1 MTKKNPDK
9 REEKRR
15 FKAKQAE
22 EARRWKAAQMVIDG
36 KSYRYI
42 ADIVDRSVA
51 YVQYWA
57 NRLLIQK
64 GWRRIGRRRKKRY
77 EFRKGAKKLVSDRK
91 RGPPPG
97 NCPKADAVR
106 EKIVETAAEHPQYGS
121 VKIAIMSGADVSGPT
136 ALKIMKEEKVWSGKT
151 QKKRRY
157 KTFCMENPNDMWQ
170 IDYVELE
177 DGMQLLS
184 VLDDHSRKV
193 LAWDVRVTALEK
205 DVEEILNAAIE
216 RYGTPKRILS
226 DHGSQFYAVN
236 GGECEFEKWC
246 DDEKIKHAMGRIGK
260 PTTQGKVERFHRSL
274 RKECKFPPKGSSSE
288 EYTKATRVYVEFYNT
303 VRPHWGIDCKT
314 PDSVYYRKD

>member
-15 FKAKQAE
+15 FKARQAE
-22 EARRWKAAQMVIDG
+22 EARRWKAAMLVEEG
-36 KSYRYI
+36 KSYRYA

-57 NRLLIQK
+57 ERLLIQN
-64 GWRRIGRRRKKRY
+64 GWRKIGRRRKKRY
-77 EFRKGAKKLVSDRK
+77 EFRKSAKKLVSDRK

-97 NCPKADAVR
+97 NCPKADAAR
-106 EKIVETAAEHPQYGS
+106 DSITKTAREHPQYGS
-121 VKIAIMSGADVSGPT
+121 VKIAIISDTGVSGPT
-136 ALKIMKEEKVWSGKT
+136 ALKIMKEEKIWSGKP

-157 KTFCMENPNDMWQ
+157 KTFCRERPNELWQ

-177 DGMQLLS
+177 DDMQLLS

-193 LAWDVRVTALEK
+193 LAWDVRAAATTENAK
-205 DVEEILNAAIE
+205 EILGGAI
-216 RYGTPKRILS
+216 KRNGRPEEILS
-226 DHGSQFYAVN
+226 DHGTQFYAVN
-236 GGECEFEKWC
+236 GGECNFDGWC
-246 DDEKIKHAMGRIGK
+246 SDNGIKHIMGRIRK

-274 RKECKFPPKGSSSE
+274 RKECTFPPKGSSSE
-288 EYTKATRVYVEFYNT
+288 EYTEAVRQYVEFYNS

-314 PDSVYYRKD
+314 PDSVYYRQN